1 MEENT
6 SSWVEVYNTGDDLQ
20 MEFVRGLLTTS
31 GIPVVVQAKGAKA
44 LPVILGVTANGS
56 YILKVPPE
64 LEDVA
69 RDLLNAEPQFP
80 EDEAE

>member
-1 MEENT
+1 MENT
-6 SSWVEVYNTGDDLQ
+6 ADWVEVYNTGDDLQ

-64 LEDVA
+64 WQDVA
-69 RDLLNAEPQFP
+69 KDLLNAEPQFP
-80 EDEAE
+80 EDAE